1 MTRQVGLVR
10 SGEAMQ
16 ISRLCAGALLTL
28 AMLAAGQAGAETVK
42 VGIVAPMSG
51 TFAYIGRDWK
61 HAMDAYQKIRGES
74 PGGNKVEFVFR
85 DLPELNP
92 PKAKALA
99 QELVVREKVQ
109 YLGGLFYT
117 PDAAAIADVSEQ
129 AKVPTVIFNATLWS
143 LLAKS
148 QYLLRTSY
156 TQPQLTVPMARY
168 ALEQNVKR
176 VSTIVAD
183 YATGVDTEAV
193 FTKAFVEGGG
203 TIVDKIRVPMNTMD
217 FGPFMQSLK
226 TRNPQAIVAFTPG
239 GAISVGLVKS
249 YHENGLKA
257 AGIRLFSLGGEVEEQ
272 SMPVLGDAVFGVES
286 AKVYTASRA
295 SAANDAF
302 KQALASLHPDTP
314 PDMVPVQ
321 AFDGLHVIYTM
332 IEATKGARNGEA
344 ALAAAKGLKWES
356 PRGPV
361 TIDPATRALVQ
372 NIYIRMVERGPDG
385 KLANRVVKTFESQP
399 DYGPQYSE
407 PAK

>member
-1 MTRQVGLVR
+1 
-10 SGEAMQ
+10 
-16 ISRLCAGALLTL
+16 
-28 AMLAAGQAGAETVK
+28 
-42 VGIVAPMSG
+42 
-51 TFAYIGRDWK
+51 
-61 HAMDAYQKIRGES
+61 
-74 PGGNKVEFVFR
+74 
-85 DLPELNP
+85 
-92 PKAKALA
+92 
-99 QELVVREKVQ
+99 
-109 YLGGLFYT
+109 
-117 PDAAAIADVSEQ
+117 
-129 AKVPTVIFNATLWS
+129 VIFNATLWS
-143 LLAKS
+143 LLNKS

-272 SMPVLGDAVFGVES
+272 SMPALGDAVLGVES

-302 KQALASLHPDTP
+302 KGALKSLHPDTP

-332 IEATKGARNGEA
+332 IAATKGARNGDA

-361 TIDPATRALVQ
+361 MIDPATRALIQ
-372 NIYIRMVERGPDG
+372 NIYIRAVERGPDG
-385 KLANRVVKTFESQP
+385 KLVNRVVKTFDSQP